1 VSDPAPRTG
10 EAIPATERWFLKR
23 GLPHFIADY
32 SPTRDVLTRAVPLLT
47 LIFLFEVANAP
58 AREFPIWLDVV
69 AVATGFAILLGAWM
83 LANRIRGR
91 PLLARPV
98 DIGVF
103 EVAVFVF
110 VPPAIPLVFG
120 GQWRSALATA
130 VGNALLLVVIYLGTS
145 FGVVPMTRWAAG
157 RTAQALE
164 QLVNLLVRALPLL
177 ILFIT
182 FIFLQ
187 NEAWQI
193 TRTLH
198 GPYYWIVLGLFVV
211 IGVGFSVISLPGQIS
226 ELSKP
231 ERWSTAARRVE
242 ETPAAELVRELPTDK
257 EIDQP
262 PLTRLQWVNVALV
275 VLYSQFLQVVL
286 VTAMVFVFLFV
297 FGGLVV
303 TEPVARGFVDAQPHV
318 LASLDLWGRHMVI
331 TEELLRVTGFLT
343 VFSGLYFAVTAQT
356 DEAYRKEFIGE
367 ILDEMRRAL
376 AVRAVYLAARNPP
389 PPRLR
394 GSTISST

>member
-1 VSDPAPRTG
+1 MTAAATDSD

-58 AREFPIWLDVV
+58 SRDFPIWLDIV
-69 AVATGFAILLGAWM
+69 AVVTGLVILLGAWM
-83 LANRIRGR
+83 VANRVRGR

-98 DIGVF
+98 DVGVF

-130 VGNALLLVVIYLGTS
+130 IGNALLLAVIYLGTS
-145 FGVVPMTRWAAG
+145 FGIVPMTRWAAA
-157 RTAQALE
+157 RTVRELE
-164 QLVNLLVRALPLL
+164 QVVSLLVRALPLL

-193 TRTLH
+193 TRSLH
-198 GPYYWIVLGLFVV
+198 GPYYWIVLGLFAF
-211 IGVGFSVISLPGQIS
+211 IGVGFSIIRLPPQIS
-226 ELSKP
+226 ELSEP
-231 ERWSTAARRVE
+231 ERWDVAAARVE
-242 ETPAAELVRELPTDK
+242 GTPAAALVRELPAGQQVD
-257 EIDQP
+257 P
-262 PLTRLQWVNVALV
+262 APLTRRQWVNVALV

-303 TEPVARGFVDAQPHV
+303 TEPVARGFVNAPPHV

-356 DEAYRKEFIGE
+356 DESYRREFIGE
-367 ILDEMRRAL
+367 ILEEMRKSL
-376 AVRAVYLAARNPP
+376 AVRAVYLAALM
-389 PPRLR
+389 PRKQR
-394 GSTISST
+394 ATAPTG

>member
-1 VSDPAPRTG
+1 MGGID
-10 EAIPATERWFLKR
+10 
-23 GLPHFIADY
+23 
-32 SPTRDVLTRAVPLLT
+32 LLDH
-47 LIFLFEVANAP
+47 LI
-58 AREFPIWLDVV
+58 RQ
-69 AVATGFAILLGAWM
+69 LLH
-83 LANRIRGR
+83 
-91 PLLARPV
+91 
-98 DIGVF
+98 
-103 EVAVFVF
+103 
-110 VPPAIPLVFG
+110 
-120 GQWRSALATA
+120 
-130 VGNALLLVVIYLGTS
+130 
-145 FGVVPMTRWAAG
+145 
-157 RTAQALE
+157 
-164 QLVNLLVRALPLL
+164 LLVRALPLL

-211 IGVGFSVISLPGQIS
+211 IGVGFSVITLPGQVS
-226 ELSKP
+226 ELAKP
-231 ERWSTAARRVE
+231 ERWTTAAHRVE
-242 ETPAAELVRELPTDK
+242 DTPGAELVHELPSDK

-262 PLTRLQWVNVALV
+262 PLTRRQWVNVALV

-367 ILDEMRRAL
+367 ILDEMRRSL
-376 AVRAVYLAARNPP
+376 AVRAVYLEARNPAP
-389 PPRLR
+389 ARLR